1 MKVPLRCIKPGTIPD
16 PYVIGVSMA
25 GLGTDSTRVFRM
37 PIDDATAPDLMKST
51 KIVNPVISIIKG
63 PQTGNTF
70 EITAPET
77 SVGRDPANAIFLN
90 DMTVS
95 RSHAKIVRTPLGTTI
110 EDLGSLNG
118 TWVDG
123 AIVNSAPLHD
133 GSSIQIGTF
142 TLIYHES
149 SPERIETG
157 E

>member
-1 MKVPLRCIKPGTIPD
+1 MKVPLRCIKPETIPD

-51 KIVNPVISIIKG
+51 EIANPVISIIKG

-133 GSSIQIGTF
+133 GSSVQIGTF

>member
-1 MKVPLRCIKPGTIPD
+1 MKVPLRCINPETIPD

-37 PIDDATAPDLMKST
+37 PLDDATAPDLMKST
-51 KIVNPVISIIKG
+51 KIANPVISIIKG

-133 GSSIQIGTF
+133 GSSVQIGTF

>member
-1 MKVPLRCIKPGTIPD
+1 MKVPLRCIKPETIPD

-95 RSHAKIVRTPLGTTI
+95 RMHATI
-110 EDLGSLNG
+110 EQENG
-118 TWVDG
+118 CYVIRDATSFNGVWVNNDSVEARALRPG
-123 AIVNSAPLHD
+123 D
-133 GSSIQIGTF
+133 FIQIGTF
-142 TLIYHES
+142 CMQYE
-149 SPERIETG
+149 EN
-157 E
+157 

>member
-1 MKVPLRCIKPGTIPD
+1 MAASSDFLQDGVPSTEQ
-16 PYVIGVSMA
+16 
-25 GLGTDSTRVFRM
+25 TRVFRM
-37 PIDDATAPDLMKST
+37 PADDATAPDLMKS
-51 KIVNPVISIIKG
+51 VSLSRPVLTIIKG

-70 EITAPET
+70 ELDDVET
-77 SVGRDPANAIFLN
+77 TVGRDPANAIFLN

-95 RSHAKIVRTPLGTTI
+95 RAHAKILRRPTGAVI

-133 GSSIQIGTF
+133 GSSVQIGTF

-149 SPERIETG
+149 KPERIETG